1 MLRENLFR
9 SVPRKAL
16 IERAHGC
23 EGRHMTATNSQR
35 ILRHIRRLAGE
46 REPTLSDG
54 ELLGHYA
61 TSRDQSAFAELVRRH
76 GAMVFAVCRSV
87 LRRHDDA
94 EDAFQAAFLILAR
107 RAGAIRKPEA
117 LSSWLHGVAYRV
129 ALKARAER
137 TRRQEREAKVSPPT
151 VSAAACDDL
160 SWGELRAVLHAE
172 LAALPE
178 RFRMPLILCYLEG
191 LTQDEAA

>member
-1 MLRENLFR
+1 MRENLFR

-23 EGRHMTATNSQR
+23 EGRHMTATNSQG

-94 EDAFQAAFLILAR
+94 EDAFQAAFLIR
-107 RAGAIRKPEA
+107 RVGPVRSVNRK
-117 LSSWLHGVAYRV
+117 L
-129 ALKARAER
+129 
-137 TRRQEREAKVSPPT
+137 
-151 VSAAACDDL
+151 
-160 SWGELRAVLHAE
+160 
-172 LAALPE
+172 
-178 RFRMPLILCYLEG
+178 
-191 LTQDEAA
+191 